1 MKHKNNVI
9 LECIVKTSIINMGIN
24 DYLFQNY
31 TLQVQVLFIQNEA
44 FTQIFVSG
52 REHYDMG
59 TIYVKRQRPDQNS
72 QTCTLRILEH
82 DFD

>member
-1 MKHKNNVI
+1 M
-9 LECIVKTSIINMGIN
+9 EIN

-31 TLQVQVLFIQNEA
+31 TLQVQVLFIQKES

-52 REHYDMG
+52 LDHYGMG
-59 TIYVKRQRPDQNS
+59 IIYVKQQHPDQNS